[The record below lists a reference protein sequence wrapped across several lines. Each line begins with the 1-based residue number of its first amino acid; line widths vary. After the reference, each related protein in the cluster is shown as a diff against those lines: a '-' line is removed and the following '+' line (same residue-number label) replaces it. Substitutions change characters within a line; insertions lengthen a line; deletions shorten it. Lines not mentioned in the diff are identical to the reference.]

1 MLLIFAPRS
10 TVQDVFTAIFIP
22 WTLILILAKPFCKE
36 WHQLWGVTQHCCEAL
51 CSYLSGPRLPHHDI
65 LSILTRPG
73 PTSIRSGGYI
83 GKANLPL
90 YSIQVSAF
98 TCEWVR
104 ECERLWKA
112 VGHPGRRW
120 HCDAEWSPPI
130 FSANSPKDINVGTS
144 SFQGAPSS
152 IDKMHWLLDILSQS
166 TRDFTHR
173 TCRAVK
179 QFPRETTGTVSP
191 SWLHVSIVYQ
201 CSMHVVTT
209 ASHVE
214 QYFLNTQW
222 ISSLMRSLWEQ
233 IWLGTI
239 WLWEHFWFLSQPLR
253 SGGNRQILGGC
264 WTKSNCGGVWISDP
278 PSNVDLHSSKV

>member
-1 MLLIFAPRS
+1 MMIFFQFS
-10 TVQDVFTAIFIP
+10 
-22 WTLILILAKPFCKE
+22 LE
-36 WHQLWGVTQHCCEAL
+36 
-51 CSYLSGPRLPHHDI
+51 
-65 LSILTRPG
+65 
-73 PTSIRSGGYI
+73 
-83 GKANLPL
+83 L
-90 YSIQVSAF
+90 YSQWRLYWQCQHATLFYPSIHFYLWVSKRVWTIVKSRRSSREAVALWCWVVSAHIQRQLSQRHQ
-98 TCEWVR
+98 C
-104 ECERLWKA
+104 
-112 VGHPGRRW
+112 
-120 HCDAEWSPPI
+120 
-130 FSANSPKDINVGTS
+130 NVGTS

-152 IDKMHWLLDILSQS
+152 IDKMHGLLEILSQS

-179 QFPRETTGTVSP
+179 QFPCQTTGTVSP

-264 WTKSNCGGVWISDP
+264 WTKSNCGGVWLSDP
-278 PSNVDLHSSKV
+278 PSNVDLHVCWRKYWQPD

>member
-22 WTLILILAKPFCKE
+22 WTLIRIVAKPFCKE
-36 WHQLWGVTQHCCEAL
+36 WHQLWGVTQHCCDAL
-51 CSYLSGPRLPHHDI
+51 CSYLSGPHLPHHD
-65 LSILTRPG
+65 
-73 PTSIRSGGYI
+73 
-83 GKANLPL
+83 
-90 YSIQVSAF
+90 
-98 TCEWVR
+98 
-104 ECERLWKA
+104 
-112 VGHPGRRW
+112 
-120 HCDAEWSPPI
+120 
-130 FSANSPKDINVGTS
+130 
-144 SFQGAPSS
+144 
-152 IDKMHWLLDILSQS
+152 DILSML
-166 TRDFTHR
+166 TRTQAHLYSQWRLYWQCQHATLFYPSIRFYLWVSKRVWTIVKSR
-173 TCRAVK
+173 RSSGEAVALWCWVVSAHIQRQLSQRHQCGHLLFSSGAFK
-179 QFPRETTGTVSP
+179 HWQNALASRYSFSEHQRFYPQDMPRGQTIS
-191 SWLHVSIVYQ
+191 SWDDWNRVTIMTSCFHVYQ

-264 WTKSNCGGVWISDP
+264 WTKSRQNCTTPPVWMEFG
-278 PSNVDLHSSKV
+278 